1 MGHTS
6 YFDFVRLNQRL
17 RRCIKMSNEERPVG
31 TMFVIGVLVATILV
45 FWGGVFYLFIQ
56 RG

>member
-1 MGHTS
+1 
-6 YFDFVRLNQRL
+6 
-17 RRCIKMSNEERPVG
+17 MSNEDRPTG
-31 TMFVIGVLVATILV
+31 TLFVIGVLVVTILI

>member
-1 MGHTS
+1 MGQTS
-6 YFDFVRLNQRL
+6 YVVFVRLSQCL
-17 RRCIKMSNEERPVG
+17 RRCIKMSNEERPTG

-45 FWGGVFYLFIQ
+45 FWGSVFYLFIQ

>member
-1 MGHTS
+1 
-6 YFDFVRLNQRL
+6 
-17 RRCIKMSNEERPVG
+17 MSNEERPTG
-31 TMFVIGVLVATILV
+31 TLFVIGVLVATILV